1 MRHPLAGKLDLPCA
15 DALSRAFSAGARML
29 HTCFTLGATS
39 LNVAQPSQTGT
50 LACPNA
56 RRAPHMTQT
65 PTRDSTPSVA
75 LRKSL
80 LRHVQPSDLGAVA
93 QLATH
98 ATLGIVNMT
107 EGVHQSVLRTV
118 GAKRGTLAGRT
129 GGITGLVYRSVRGV
143 TGLVGAA
150 LDAGLSKLTPL
161 LTQAVDGH
169 TADSPERTVAL
180 AVLNGVMGDHL
191 AARGNALALNMTMR
205 MDERDWQP
213 ESAKAL
219 GDQAPTHV
227 LLTIHG
233 LCMTDT
239 QWRVNGVDHGAHL
252 ADKLGALRLNLR
264 YNTGLHISDNGTQ
277 LASMLERLVAS
288 WPVPLTRLTIV
299 AHSMGGLLARSA
311 HAAGVAAGHT
321 WPASLTELVC
331 LGTPHHGSPLE
342 RAGAWVDTLLSTT
355 PYSAPFAKL
364 GQLRSAGIT
373 DLRHGY
379 VLPHDWQ
386 ASPHTRP
393 WQQAV
398 HRHTDRRT
406 PLPLPAGV
414 ACYTVAAT
422 LASQRSVLAERL
434 TGDGL
439 VPLNSALGKHDDPAH
454 RLAFA
459 PDHQCVLYRTGH
471 LALLSSP
478 KVTAQ
483 LERWLVPG
491 ATAPKD
497 TAAL

>member
-1 MRHPLAGKLDLPCA
+1 M
-15 DALSRAFSAGARML
+15 
-29 HTCFTLGATS
+29 
-39 LNVAQPSQTGT
+39 
-50 LACPNA
+50 
-56 RRAPHMTQT
+56 
-65 PTRDSTPSVA
+65 
-75 LRKSL
+75 
-80 LRHVQPSDLGAVA
+80 LRHFRPTDLGAVA

-118 GAKRGTLAGRT
+118 GGRHGALPGRT
-129 GGITGLVYRSVRGV
+129 TGITGLVYRTVRGV
-143 TGLVGAA
+143 TGLVGTA
-150 LDAGLSKLTPL
+150 LDKALVGLTPL
-161 LTQAVDGH
+161 LTPAGDDAA
-169 TADSPERTVAL
+169 ADSTGRTLAL
-180 AVLNGVMGDHL
+180 AVLNGVLGDRL
-191 AARGNALALNMTMR
+191 AASNNPLALNMTLR
-205 MDERDWQP
+205 LNDRDWQP
-213 ESAKAL
+213 GTPAGLPDPPPA
-219 GDQAPTHV
+219 HV

-239 QWRVNGVDHGAHL
+239 QWLANGVDHGAHL
-252 ADKLGALRLNLR
+252 ADKLGAARLNLR
-264 YNTGLHISDNGTQ
+264 YNTGLHVSDNGEQ
-277 LASMLERLVAS
+277 LARLLERLVTT

-311 HAAGVAAGHT
+311 HAAGVAAGHA
-321 WPASLTELVC
+321 WPSALKELVC

-342 RAGAWVDTLLSTT
+342 RAGAWVDTLLNVT

-386 ASPHTRP
+386 ASPHPRK

-398 HRHTDRRT
+398 HRHADNRT
-406 PLPLPAGV
+406 PLPLPEGV
-414 ACYTVAAT
+414 VCYTVAAT
-422 LASQRSVLAERL
+422 LASQRGLLAERL

-439 VPLNSALGKHDDPAH
+439 VPLNSALGKHNDPAH

-471 LALLSSP
+471 VELLSSP

-483 LERWLVPG
+483 LEQWLAPG
-491 ATAPKD
+491 QNCSVAPR
-497 TAAL
+497 